1 MNQQKRKDSTD
12 FSQGEPGSRF
22 EEMEEQGRGK
32 GLFQLALEV
41 EDLLEKQKLKRNL
54 GGIRIRTGYIE

>member
-12 FSQGEPGSRF
+12 FSQGEPGSRL
-22 EEMEEQGRGK
+22 EKMEEQGRGK
-32 GLFQLALEV
+32 SLFQFALEV
-41 EDLLEKQKLKRNL
+41 EDLLEKQKLKRNP